1 MTFHG
6 VRGSTP
12 CHGPDT
18 HRYGGNTSCVSLRV
32 GDESPLILDLG
43 TGVRYLGHQLRAE
56 GKSFVGAALLT
67 HLHWDHVQGL
77 PFFPPVLDAGTHMD
91 IYAPTQDD
99 GRPARVALFDMIK
112 PPMFPV
118 DVSKLPCTLDVHTI
132 GDGEFSV
139 GQFLVTSRFIP
150 HIGPTLGY
158 RIEHGGRSVAYLP
171 DHQQPVDGTFDIADS
186 VVDLVEG
193 VDLLIHDAQYTVEE
207 FPQRSDWG
215 HCTGDYALHIART
228 LDVGTLVMF
237 HHDPSR
243 TDDALDSNLSTWTA
257 GDDHPQVVLA
267 REGMTITVT
276 R

>member
-32 GDESPLILDLG
+32 GDDTPLILDLG
-43 TGVRYLGHQLRAE
+43 TGVRYLGHQLRRE
-56 GKSFVGAALLT
+56 GRPFVGAALLT

-77 PFFPPVLDAGTHMD
+77 PFFPPVLDPDTRLD
-91 IYAPTQDD
+91 IYAPTQED
-99 GRPARVALFDMIK
+99 GRAAGTALFEMIK
-112 PPMFPV
+112 PPMFPI
-118 DVSKLPCTLDVHTI
+118 DISALPSTLAVHTVGDEDFSI
-132 GDGEFSV
+132 GRFA
-139 GQFLVTSRFIP
+139 VTSRFIP

-158 RIEHGGRSVAYLP
+158 RIEHAGHSVAYLP
-171 DHQQPVDGTFDIADS
+171 DHQQPADGTLDIADA
-186 VVDLVEG
+186 VAELVEG
-193 VDLLIHDAQYTVEE
+193 VDVLIHDSQYTTDE
-207 FPQRSDWG
+207 FRHRATWG

-228 LDVGTLVMF
+228 FDVGTLVMF

-243 TDDALDSNLSTWTA
+243 TDDDLESNLSCWA
-257 GDDHPQVVLA
+257 GDDCGPKVVLA
-267 REGMTITVT
+267 REGMTLTPS